1 MLWNYVYDC
10 SEGNHTETVLIYF
23 DFANRITLLIICA
36 FLRFMSKF
44 DDLAYFISSQNMT
57 KILNIPLSA
66 NCYTSILRL
75 LSLSP
80 FLPTIDIFSEAKEQL
95 VDHIQHW
102 GFMPSKEDY
111 LKALCQADVVVST
124 AKHEFFGVA
133 MWVSSAVCH
142 RNMFSPNR
150 KAPQWFIYVY

>member
-1 MLWNYVYDC
+1 
-10 SEGNHTETVLIYF
+10 
-23 DFANRITLLIICA
+23 
-36 FLRFMSKF
+36 
-44 DDLAYFISSQNMT
+44 MT
-57 KILNIPLSA
+57 KTLTIPLSA
-66 NCYTSILRL
+66 NYYTSILRP

-142 RNMFSPNR
+142 RNMLSPNR
-150 KAPQWFIYVY
+150 KSPQWFIYVD

>member
-1 MLWNYVYDC
+1 MCLSPFYVQ
-10 SEGNHTETVLIYF
+10 IY
-23 DFANRITLLIICA
+23 
-36 FLRFMSKF
+36 
-44 DDLAYFISSQNMT
+44 DDLAHFISSQNMT
-57 KILNIPLSA
+57 KTLNIPLSA
-66 NCYTSILRL
+66 NYYTSILRP

-133 MWVSSAVCH
+133 M
-142 RNMFSPNR
+142 
-150 KAPQWFIYVY
+150 

>member
-1 MLWNYVYDC
+1 MCPSPFYVQ
-10 SEGNHTETVLIYF
+10 IY
-23 DFANRITLLIICA
+23 
-36 FLRFMSKF
+36 

-57 KILNIPLSA
+57 KTLNIPLSA
-66 NCYTSILRL
+66 NYYTSILRP

-133 MWVSSAVCH
+133 M
-142 RNMFSPNR
+142 
-150 KAPQWFIYVY
+150 